1 MRSSRYR
8 RTTSSPEGQSIG
20 AKVPPVREQQT
31 PDSIPESS
39 GLEDSFPP
47 SWTPG
52 MCMAREWDSMET
64 EGLYSGR
71 GRGWR
76 ETDGVEGGGEC
87 GGRGRVWRERDRVEG
102 ESGG

>member
-1 MRSSRYR
+1 
-8 RTTSSPEGQSIG
+8 
-20 AKVPPVREQQT
+20 
-31 PDSIPESS
+31 
-39 GLEDSFPP
+39 
-47 SWTPG
+47 

-87 GGRGRVWRERDRVEG
+87 GGIGRRRVWREGESVKGDGEGGERGRVWRERDRVEG